1 MVAARDLF
9 ANTGPGAVSIRA
21 VAEAAGCSHTLVG
34 RHFGSKAGLE
44 AAVVERLATG
54 VRVLVARQCS
64 DPEWS
69 MGTVLAAMRDHPSAA
84 KLILRTALGE
94 FDAAP
99 LVKGHNL
106 AVCLAE
112 RVEERRGGDPRS
124 LSMTAKTTA
133 YLALSTVLGYLAL
146 EDFLVN
152 ATRSVD
158 IPGEW
163 RDAAVVGAA
172 QLIVGRGSDPSFE
185 LPWGTASPPKPKRAA
200 KVATDETGADALL
213 RAAIDLYVERGPANV
228 TTRDI
233 ADLAGVNQG
242 LIYHYFPSRE
252 ALIARAIE
260 VTNRP
265 LADVSLLAGRFD
277 LVPLV
282 RLRPEL
288 RALVIMARYLLDGG
302 RILDVR
308 TTFPVIDA
316 ALSRYASIPIGSGP
330 GSLADPRLAV
340 LAAGATYQATA
351 IADGALRRMLKIP
364 ATADLGS
371 AQVWAVE
378 MLMSQAD

>member
-1 MVAARDLF
+1 MS
-9 ANTGPGAVSIRA
+9 GPGAVSIRA

-44 AAVVERLATG
+44 AAVIERLATG
-54 VRVLVARQCS
+54 VGVLVARQCS

-69 MGTVLAAMRDHPSAA
+69 MGAVLQAMRDHPAAA

-94 FDAAP
+94 FDGTP
-99 LVKGHNL
+99 LVNGHNL

-152 ATRSVD
+152 ATRLID
-158 IPGEW
+158 ISCDR
-163 RDAAVVGAA
+163 RDAAVVDGAG
-172 QLIVGRGSDPSFE
+172 LIIGRGSDPSFE
-185 LPWGTASPPKPKRAA
+185 LPWETTSSPRPKKAA
-200 KVATDETGADALL
+200 KVVTDESGEDALL
-213 RAAIDLYVERGPANV
+213 RAAIDLYVERGPGNV

-233 ADLAGVNQG
+233 AERAGVNQG

-265 LADVSLLAGRFD
+265 LADVSLPEGRFD

-316 ALSRYASIPIGSGP
+316 VLSRYASIPVGPGS

-351 IADGALRRMLKIP
+351 IVDGALRRMLKIP
-364 ATADLGS
+364 AAADLGS
-371 AQVWAVE
+371 SQVWAVE
-378 MLMSQAD
+378 MLLSQAA